1 MNKKLANTAHV
12 SSIERP
18 CVLRCGLPALL
29 WHAGQLGDVTNY
41 LLIKVKVSF
50 LSFQR
55 PKTSV
60 NGTTINSVNE
70 HQSAAAG
77 ISNGTVNLASF
88 VIKSHENE
96 RKVAEITR
104 YQIPDPN
111 SGVSVTSFISFSM
124 NSLFFRF

>member
-1 MNKKLANTAHV
+1 MCASLRLTSITLA
-12 SSIERP
+12 R
-18 CVLRCGLPALL
+18 R
-29 WHAGQLGDVTNY
+29 QLGDVTNY

-60 NGTTINSVNE
+60 NGTTTNSVNE

-96 RKVAEITR
+96 RKVAEIAR
-104 YQIPDPN
+104 YQIPIQIQE
-111 SGVSVTSFISFSM
+111 SA
-124 NSLFFRF
+124 